1 MTFRFVHTA
10 DVHLDSPLKSLALRD
25 ADLPKAVDA
34 ATRVA
39 FGRIVDLCLAEQ
51 VDALLIA
58 GDLYDG
64 ANASMKTAA
73 FLAAELRRLPPE
85 IHVFILKGNHD
96 ARSGITAR
104 LDLPDHVKTFDGRGQ
119 VHEFTSRTGAAVAI
133 HGVSFS
139 DPHAPESL
147 LPKYKPPIEGAINV
161 GLLQTSLDGA
171 PGPDPYSPVAAADLA
186 AHGFAY
192 WALGHIH
199 RRSVVQAG
207 GACIVMPGIPQGRH
221 VNEAG
226 PKSVTL
232 AAVAQD
238 GAVRLEE
245 RRVAAVEFARL
256 DLALD
261 PDDAD
266 MEAALAAAERAL
278 DRAST
283 ESDAEALILRLAVT
297 PPAAFEWRLRREEEL
312 VAERV
317 RVAARQRGFW
327 IEQVEI
333 RAAARADAAAGWADL
348 AEALRDVLDDPGFRL
363 ARKEIADDFV
373 RFLKSDTDLV
383 NLLGEDAEAEASI
396 HDGLAAE
403 GVTEAIA
410 RLAATNAPGDQG

>member
-25 ADLPKAVDA
+25 SDLADAVGA
-34 ATRVA
+34 ATRAA
-39 FGRIVDLCLAEQ
+39 FKRTIDLCLAEA

-85 IHVFILKGNHD
+85 IRVFIIKGNHD

-104 LDLPDHVKTFDGRGQ
+104 LDLPANVMTFDGRGQ
-119 VHEFTSRTGAAVAI
+119 VHEFTSRAGAAVAI

-139 DPHAPESL
+139 DPHAPDGL
-147 LPKYKPPIEGAINV
+147 LPKYRPPVAGAVNV
-161 GLLQTSLDGA
+161 GLMHTSLDGA
-171 PGPDPYSPVAAADLA
+171 PGHDPYAPVAAADLA

-199 RRSVVQAG
+199 RRSVVRTG

-232 AAVAQD
+232 ATIADD
-238 GAVRLEE
+238 GAVALEE
-245 RRVAAVEFARL
+245 RRVAGAEFGRL
-256 DLALD
+256 DLLLD

-266 MEAALAAAERAL
+266 MEAALAAVERAL
-278 DRAST
+278 DRAAA
-283 ESDAEALILRLAVT
+283 DAAAEMLILRLAVT
-297 PPAAFEWRLRREEEL
+297 PPASFAWRLRREEVL
-312 VAERV
+312 FKDRV
-317 RVAARQRGFW
+317 DVAARQRGCW

-333 RAAARADAAAGWADL
+333 RAAARGDSAAAGWADL
-348 AEALRDVLDDPGFRL
+348 AEALRGALDDPGFRL
-363 ARKEIADDFV
+363 DRETIAADLL
-373 RFLKSDTDLV
+373 RFLKSDTDLAF
-383 NLLGEDAEAEASI
+383 LLGVDAEAEAAE
-396 HDGLAAE
+396 HDRLAAQ
-403 GVTEAIA
+403 GVTDAIA
-410 RLAATNAPGDQG
+410 RLAASGDRD